1 MSQSLTVLG
10 GITAEQ
16 FLTEYWQKKPL
27 LVRNAMPEIIGLL
40 EPDDVKE
47 LALDEDISARL
58 IRQKNKN
65 PNEWHVKSSPLTKG
79 DFQKLPNLW
88 TILVQAVDHYSFDI
102 AELWKKFPF
111 IPQWR
116 RDDIMVSYAPKGG
129 SVGKHFD
136 FYDVFLVQGHGH
148 RRWQLGQMCDESTTF
163 VPDQPLKLLTE
174 IDVQFDEVLAPG
186 DLLYVPPGL
195 SHYGVAEDDCL
206 TFSFGFRMPNLAE
219 MSDRLSEQ
227 FAKNSAL
234 KQPLAD
240 ITRQKTN
247 NIGEINGT
255 EFSYLKTQLLDYLT
269 QAPEFDAAIMAYM
282 SESKYPNSIPEPE
295 EIAVDDLLEVIH
307 SGYQLLLEPASKIL
321 YRQQNDCLEFWAN
334 GEQLCISQTFEP
346 YIKQIADGMGIIFNE
361 QFNQTEILEDITQL
375 LNDAVLML
383 LPPSE
388 INSLRVVHA
397 SLFLSHFFDDILCDS
412 VFIGKK
418 FSFSCSFFIFCF

>member
-148 RRWQLGQMCDESTTF
+148 RRWQLGQMCDESTAF

-195 SHYGVAEDDCL
+195 AHYGVAEDDCL

-346 YIKQIADGMGIIFNE
+346 YIKQIADGMGIIFDE

-388 INSLRVVHA
+388 
-397 SLFLSHFFDDILCDS
+397 
-412 VFIGKK
+412 
-418 FSFSCSFFIFCF
+418 

>member
-1 MSQSLTVLG
+1 MSESLAVLG

-16 FLTEYWQKKPL
+16 FLNEYWQKKPL

-40 EPDDVKE
+40 EPEDVKE
-47 LALDEDISARL
+47 LALEEDVSARL

-148 RRWQLGQMCDESTTF
+148 RRWQLGQMCDESTEF
-163 VPDQPLKLLTE
+163 VADQPLKLLSQMS
-174 IDVQFDEVLAPG
+174 VNFDEVLAPG

-195 SHYGVAEDDCL
+195 AHYGVAEDDCL

-219 MSDRLSEQ
+219 MTDRLSEQ
-227 FAKNSAL
+227 FAKNSVL
-234 KQPLAD
+234 TNPLVD
-240 ITRQKTN
+240 ITRIKTN
-247 NIGEINGT
+247 AIGEINNS

-282 SESKYPNSIPEPE
+282 SESKYPNSIPEPD
-295 EIAVDDLLEVIH
+295 EIVVDDLLEVING
-307 SGYQLLLEPASKIL
+307 GYQLILEPASRLL
-321 YRQQNDCLEFWAN
+321 YRQQDQLLDFWAN
-334 GEQLCISQTFEP
+334 GENICISQSFQAQL
-346 YIKQIADGMGIIFNE
+346 KQIADGASLTFDEEFNH
-361 QFNQTEILEDITQL
+361 TDILEDIVLL
-375 LNDAVLML
+375 LNQAVIML
-383 LPPSE
+383 LPP
-388 INSLRVVHA
+388 H
-397 SLFLSHFFDDILCDS
+397 
-412 VFIGKK
+412 
-418 FSFSCSFFIFCF
+418 

>member
-1 MSQSLTVLG
+1 MSESLAVLG

-16 FLTEYWQKKPL
+16 FLNEYWQKKPL
-27 LVRNAMPEIIGLL
+27 LVRNAMPEIMGLL
-40 EPDDVKE
+40 EPEDVKE
-47 LALDEDISARL
+47 LALEEDVSARL

-136 FYDVFLVQGHGH
+136 FYDVFLVQGYGH
-148 RRWQLGQMCDESTTF
+148 RRWQLGQICDESTEF
-163 VPDQPLKLLTE
+163 VADQPLKLLSQMNV
-174 IDVQFDEVLAPG
+174 DFDEVLAPG

-195 SHYGVAEDDCL
+195 AHYGVAEDDCL

-219 MSDRLSEQ
+219 MTDRLSEQ
-227 FAKNSAL
+227 FAKNSVL
-234 KQPLAD
+234 TNPLAD
-240 ITRQKTN
+240 ITRIKTDA
-247 NIGEINGT
+247 IGEINNT

-295 EIAVDDLLEVIH
+295 EIVVDDLLEVING
-307 SGYQLLLEPASKIL
+307 GYQLILEPASRLL
-321 YRQQNDCLEFWAN
+321 YRQQDQLLDFWAN
-334 GEQLCISQTFEP
+334 GENICISQSFQAQL
-346 YIKQIADGMGIIFNE
+346 KQIADGASLAFDEEFNH
-361 QFNQTEILEDITQL
+361 TDILEDIVLL
-375 LNDAVLML
+375 LNQAVIML
-383 LPPSE
+383 LPP
-388 INSLRVVHA
+388 H
-397 SLFLSHFFDDILCDS
+397 
-412 VFIGKK
+412 
-418 FSFSCSFFIFCF
+418 

>member
-148 RRWQLGQMCDESTTF
+148 RRWQLGQMCDESTAF

-195 SHYGVAEDDCL
+195 AHYGVAEDDCL

-247 NIGEINGT
+247 NIGEINGI

-269 QAPEFDAAIMAYM
+269 KAPEFDAAIMAYM

-295 EIAVDDLLEVIH
+295 EIAVEDLLEVIH

-334 GEQLCISQTFEP
+334 GEQLCISQTFEADL
-346 YIKQIADGMGIIFNE
+346 KQIADGMSIIFDE
-361 QFNQTEILEDITQL
+361 QFNRTEILEDIAQL
-375 LNDAVLML
+375 LNNAVLML

-388 INSLRVVHA
+388 
-397 SLFLSHFFDDILCDS
+397 
-412 VFIGKK
+412 
-418 FSFSCSFFIFCF
+418 